1 MELSSDKKVSS
12 EQFDLSRALKVLVRH
27 WWWYVISLAVCLF
40 CSWLYLHIKA
50 PRYRVSS
57 VVMLNQ
63 NDEGGNS
70 GTLGALG
77 SLMSSFSLGGSGG
90 VSMDDELIK
99 MKSHTNLISVIKALG
114 INNSYWDQDGRLS
127 TKINYYND
135 APVVAE
141 MPSAVA
147 DTTYQTIRFFLT
159 SDNGKL
165 HLKGSQG
172 KHKNF
177 IDKDIPSLP
186 YSVKVP
192 SGAVVYLRPTASY
205 NPREKMHL
213 NILLQHPTIYYEYL
227 AKELTVDKIS
237 KKANAIYLEIDETVP
252 ERGEDVLNTVVD
264 LYNERSLATSHALA
278 QATSDFLENRLIKM
292 YKDLEGSEIEIE
304 KYKKANNIV
313 DAEAEAEYIFKK
325 RSAVEGELIEA
336 ETKVAVLR
344 MVRDFLGQEEN
355 KYKLIPFAADMPEKP
370 IEAYNELVL
379 TRIRLESNAR
389 GDNSTLSKVSKQI
402 DAMRDN
408 LLVSLEREM
417 ASAHIAV
424 NDMNRENNKS
434 LDRMSGMPTMER
446 ELRALYRDQVIK
458 NQIYGFLLQK
468 REENQMKLARNLP
481 TAQVLDAAHTKYKP
495 VSPNNTMVY
504 AMGAL
509 FGLAIPTLLLI
520 ADSRSGWTGRLS
532 RRKK

>member
-1 MELSSDKKVSS
+1 MSEDKKVSN
-12 EQFDLSRALKVLVRH
+12 ERFDIGRALKILGRH
-27 WWWYVISLAVCLF
+27 WWWYVVSLAVCLF
-40 CSWLYLHIKA
+40 CSWMYLRVKA

-63 NDEGGNS
+63 NDEGGSS

-99 MKSHTNLISVIKALG
+99 MKSHTNLVGVIKALG
-114 INNSYWDQDGRLS
+114 INRSYWDQDGRLGS
-127 TKINYYND
+127 KINYYND
-135 APVVAE
+135 SPVVAE
-141 MPSAVA
+141 MPEAVA

-159 SDNGKL
+159 SKNGKL

-192 SGAVVYLRPTASY
+192 TGAVVYFRPTASY
-205 NPREKMHL
+205 DPKADMHL
-213 NILLQHPTIYYEYL
+213 NILLEHPTVHFEFL
-227 AKELTVDKIS
+227 DKELTVDKIS

-264 LYNERSLATSHALA
+264 LYNERSLATSHAQA
-278 QATSDFLENRLIKM
+278 QATSDFLENRLIKL

-304 KYKKANNIV
+304 KYKQQNNIV

-325 RSAVEGELIEA
+325 KSAVEGELIEA
-336 ETKVAVLR
+336 ETKAAVLR

-355 KYKLIPFAADMPEKP
+355 RYKLIPFAADMPEKP
-370 IEAYNELVL
+370 IQAYNELVL
-379 TRIRLESNAR
+379 TRIRLESNAK
-389 GDNSTLSKVSKQI
+389 GENTTLSKVTKQI

-408 LLVSLEREM
+408 MLVSLDREI
-417 ASAHIAV
+417 ASAQIAV

-434 LDRMSGMPTMER
+434 LSRMAGMPTMER
-446 ELRALYRDQVIK
+446 ELRALYRDQLIK

-468 REENQMKLARNLP
+468 REENQMKLARNMP
-481 TAQVLDAAHTKYKP
+481 TAQVLDAAHTKFKP
-495 VSPNNTMVY
+495 VSPNTVMVY
-504 AMGAL
+504 AMGVL

-520 ADSRSGWTGRLS
+520 SDSRNNWTSRL
-532 RRKK
+532 RRKKD